1 MADGSKAITRGKLEA
16 LKPCDDAIVNV
27 DVTVDTERG
36 MCYPHV
42 QRNLKNKLAGIEK
55 NFSNE
60 ILDDIAAIQLA
71 EKRSEFDQ
79 ANMMFYFKWLSLG
92 HEKIDEFIGY

>member
-1 MADGSKAITRGKLEA
+1 
-16 LKPCDDAIVNV
+16 
-27 DVTVDTERG
+27 

-92 HEKIDEFIGY
+92 HEKIDEFIGYYNETWVASTESNWFVLVQDLLTIIMVLKEPILI

>member
-1 MADGSKAITRGKLEA
+1 MVLLSIVVH
-16 LKPCDDAIVNV
+16 AIVNV
-27 DVTVDTERG
+27 DGTAVDTEIG

-60 ILDDIAAIQLA
+60 ILDDIEAIQLA

-79 ANMMFYFKWLSLG
+79 ANMMFYFKWLSLD
-92 HEKIDEFIGY
+92 HDKLMSS

>member
-1 MADGSKAITRGKLEA
+1 MADGSKAIKLEA

-27 DVTVDTERG
+27 DGTEVDTERG

-71 EKRSEFDQ
+71 EKGL
-79 ANMMFYFKWLSLG
+79 NLTKLT
-92 HEKIDEFIGY
+92 